1 MDATYA
7 TKVTVVQPGSGES
20 VRNPDSAPFTRSGTC
35 DPGASCPPTSSPLDA
50 PVPLARVLRRQ
61 LLH

>member
-20 VRNPDSAPFTRSGTC
+20 VSIPGFGAVYQIWDLRSAP
-35 DPGASCPPTSSPLDA
+35 
-50 PVPLARVLRRQ
+50 
-61 LLH
+61 